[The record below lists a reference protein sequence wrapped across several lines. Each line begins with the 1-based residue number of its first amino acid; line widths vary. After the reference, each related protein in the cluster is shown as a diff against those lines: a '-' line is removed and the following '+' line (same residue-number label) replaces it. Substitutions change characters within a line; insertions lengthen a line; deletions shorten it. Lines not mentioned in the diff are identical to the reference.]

1 MTVYFYHG
9 ISRTNG
15 RTRGHTTSR
24 PLRKISRREIFL
36 RSREIFTRGRETFTS
51 GRYLFT
57 SGREIFT
64 SGLYVFGFGCE
75 TLAEGVGATAGAGIG
90 VGIGATT
97 RRCNCLIISRWCAGC
112 YLRSPFRLERAHA
125 HERGASSC
133 GQTAGHCIKEAKGVK
148 GRQPSGRFIRR
159 WLSAT

>member
-15 RTRGHTTSR
+15 RTSGNTTSR

-36 RSREIFTRGRETFTS
+36 R
-51 GRYLFT
+51 
-57 SGREIFT
+57 GREIFT
-64 SGLYVFGFGCE
+64 SGLYVFGFGRE
-75 TLAEGVGATAGAGIG
+75 TLAERIGATAGAGVG
-90 VGIGATT
+90 AGIGATT
-97 RRCNCLIISRWCAGC
+97 WRCNCLIISRRCAGC
-112 YLRSPFRLERAHA
+112 YLRSTFRLKRAHA
-125 HERGASSC
+125 HERRASSC
-133 GQTAGHCIKEAKGVK
+133 GQTAGHSIIEAKGVK

>member
-1 MTVYFYHG
+1 MTVYFRHG
-9 ISRTNG
+9 VSRTSS
-15 RTRGHTTSR
+15 RTSGNTTSR

-51 GRYLFT
+51 GRYFFT

-64 SGLYVFGFGCE
+64 SSLYVFGFGRE
-75 TLAEGVGATAGAGIG
+75 TLAEGIGATAGAGVG
-90 VGIGATT
+90 AGIGATT
-97 RRCNCLIISRWCAGC
+97 WRCNCLIISGRCAGC
-112 YLRSPFRLERAHA
+112 YLRSTFRLKRAHA
-125 HERGASSC
+125 HTRGASSC